1 MTAVLSFCGLCLL
14 LVAGKAIRVALPILQ
29 RLYLPSA
36 MIGGALGLILL
47 STLGKYIPQ
56 EWHASWG
63 SLPGFLINVVFAA
76 LFIGKKIPGIKQIWQ
91 QAAPQFCMGQ
101 MLAWGQYVVGL
112 SVTLLVLIPL
122 FKVNPAFGN
131 LIEIGFE
138 GGHGTV
144 AGLSQTFADFK
155 WEAGRD
161 LGFTVATIGMVL
173 GIVLGMMLVNLA
185 IRKKWVSEVRPFNKQ
200 SLNERRGIYLEQDRP
215 SAGVQTVQSDS
226 IDSLALHIAA
236 IGLAILFGYMLKSS
250 LAYIDNFMPTC
261 VQKLQVLKSFPL
273 FPLCLV
279 GGLIL
284 QKLLETL
291 KLSHL
296 ICSEQIDRLGGASLD
311 FLVIAAMSSI
321 RLDFVLAYWLPLLIL
336 VLCGISWSLFMVLFM
351 GPRIFKEHWF
361 EKSIA
366 EFGQST
372 GVTATGLLLLRTVDS
387 KNKTSAMSSFGYKQ
401 LLHEPFLG
409 GGIITSLAV
418 PLVITSGILP
428 FLIFTSLILLFWFG
442 FYFFYLRPRNKK

>member
-14 LVAGKAIRVALPILQ
+14 LIAGKAIRVALPIFQ

-47 STLGKYIPQ
+47 STLGKYIP
-56 EWHASWG
+56 ESWHANWG

-76 LFIGKKIPGIKQIWQ
+76 LFIGKKIPGIKQVWQ
-91 QAAPQFCMGQ
+91 EAAPQFCMGQ

-112 SVTLLVLIPL
+112 SVTFFILIPL

-131 LIEIGFE
+131 LLEIGFE

-144 AGLSQTFADFK
+144 AGLSQTFIDFK

-173 GIVLGMMLVNLA
+173 GIVIGMMLVNLA
-185 IRKKWVSEVRPFNKQ
+185 IRRKWVSEVRPFNQQ
-200 SLNERRGIYLEQDRP
+200 SSNERRGIYTVTNRP

-236 IGLAILFGYMLKSS
+236 IGLAILIGYLLKMG
-250 LAYIDNFMPTC
+250 LACLDTIMPLC

-284 QKLLETL
+284 QKFLE
-291 KLSHL
+291 KVKINHL
-296 ICSEQIDRLGGASLD
+296 ICGDQIDRLGGASLD
-311 FLVIAAMSSI
+311 FLVISAMSSI

-351 GPRIFKEHWF
+351 GPRIFKDYWF

-387 KNKTSAMSSFGYKQ
+387 QNKTSAMSSFGYKQ
-401 LLHEPFLG
+401 LLHEPLLG

-418 PLVITSGILP
+418 PLVISSGILP
-428 FLIFTSLILLFWFG
+428 FLIFTSLVLLFWFG
-442 FYFFYLRPRNKK
+442 FYFFYLRPRNKR